1 MSKKIK
7 VHVLVDMS
15 TLDRYMFE
23 GNLKWTSHACAL
35 DQLISSI
42 VFGCVADMAVKNFTS
57 PGSKNQASFARL
69 EKD

>member
-15 TLDRYMFE
+15 TLDMFE

-35 DQLISSI
+35 ELISSI